1 MLLGE
6 QVSDI
11 NRTLIFNMTSNEDLM
26 KFLQQMETKR
36 VEDKRIMEEVR
47 QKERQ
52 EDKEELI
59 GIINNVFSDKVKETV
74 APLIERTEKVES
86 EQQILSEKLNSLVE
100 DMKLVK
106 KRLDTDQQSS
116 VKNDS
121 SA

>member
-1 MLLGE
+1 
-6 QVSDI
+6 
-11 NRTLIFNMTSNEDLM
+11 MTSNEDLM